1 MGSKVA
7 QISVSILSAD
17 FSALGGALK
26 AIETGGADFVHMD
39 VMDGHFV
46 PNLSFGPVVIGSLA
60 GKTDL
65 PFDVHIMAE
74 EPGDSIEQYVT
85 KNTEYIVVHYEAC
98 RHLDRVLRS
107 IKALGVKCGVA
118 LNPATHPA
126 VLDYVLD
133 ITDQILVMS
142 VNPGFGGQ
150 SFIPGVLDK
159 IRMYSSMRADTGLS
173 YKIAVDGGINLE
185 NLPDVLD
192 AGADIIDVGSA
203 ILNTPDPL
211 AAIRLF
217 KEVADAHTR

>member
-1 MGSKVA
+1 MAK
-7 QISVSILSAD
+7 ISVSILSAD
-17 FSALGGALK
+17 FSALGDTLK
-26 AIETGGADFVHMD
+26 TIGDGGADFVHMD
-39 VMDGHFV
+39 VMDGRFV

-74 EPGDSIEQYVT
+74 NPTDMIEQYVT
-85 KNTEYIVVHYEAC
+85 ENTEYIVVHYEAC
-98 RHLDRVLRS
+98 PHLDKTLRS

-159 IRMYSSMRADTGLS
+159 IRMYSSMRAESGLS
-173 YKIAVDGGINLE
+173 YKISVDGGINLE
-185 NLPDVLD
+185 NVSDVVD
-192 AGADIIDVGSA
+192 AGADIIVVGSS
-203 ILNTPDPL
+203 ILNAPDPL
-211 AAIRLF
+211 AAIRSF
-217 KEVADAHTR
+217 KEVANAHTR